1 MKNDYDDLQRK
12 IGAAQ
17 LKLEEEESE
26 LQRLL
31 ERLAPLE
38 AKRDQ
43 LRGEMKYLKA
53 RVEKL
58 TKMLAGA

>member
-1 MKNDYDDLQRK
+1 MKNDYDELQRK

-17 LKLEEEESE
+17 LKLEGTDAD
-26 LQRLL
+26 LQSLTNT
-31 ERLAPLE
+31 LAPLE

-43 LRGEMKYLKA
+43 LQGEMKYLRA
-53 RVEKL
+53 RIEKL